1 MHFIALSV
9 LIQIACAVHCL
20 RNGRNNR
27 WLTVIV
33 FLSIPGCIAYV
44 LFEVLPQ
51 YAGHR
56 EVRRLKQA
64 AAKKLDPDRDVRN
77 ARAAIETADT
87 AANRIALGDALADQ
101 GKWAEAIVQY
111 EVAEATAPAADW
123 STGFRLARACF
134 ESGRFDRAR
143 KVLETLPPSSSPS
156 ENDRTDLLRARLH
169 EEAGEA
175 DPALAIYQDVG
186 RRMPGGEAQ
195 CRQAALLISLGRPKA
210 ALPLLAEV
218 EKRVRKLDTFERANN
233 ADMYSWA
240 TRTLTELRG

>member
-1 MHFIALSV
+1 MHLIALSV

-20 RNGRNNR
+20 RSGRSNP
-27 WLTVIV
+27 WLMVII
-33 FLSIPGCIAYV
+33 FLSIPGCIAYI

-51 YAGHR
+51 FAGHR
-56 EVRRLKQA
+56 EIRRLKQA
-64 AAKKLDPDRDVRN
+64 AARKLDPDRDLRS
-77 ARAAIETADT
+77 ARAALETADT

-134 ESGRFDRAR
+134 ESGRFDRAGS
-143 KVLETLPPSSSPS
+143 VLATLPPSTSPS
-156 ENDRTDLLRARLH
+156 ENDRTELLRARLH
-169 EEAGEA
+169 EEAGES
-175 DPALAIYQDVG
+175 DQALAIYHDVG
-186 RRMPGGEAQ
+186 KRMPGGEAQ
-195 CRQAALLISLGRPKA
+195 CRQAALLIALGRHKA

-218 EKRVRKLDTFERANN
+218 EKRVKKLDTFERANN

-240 TRTLTELRG
+240 TRTLAELRG